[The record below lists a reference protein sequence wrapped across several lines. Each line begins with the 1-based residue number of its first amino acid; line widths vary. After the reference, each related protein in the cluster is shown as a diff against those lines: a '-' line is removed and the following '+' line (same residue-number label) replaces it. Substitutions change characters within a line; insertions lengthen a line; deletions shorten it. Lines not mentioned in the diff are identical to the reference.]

1 MRKGF
6 AGTPP
11 PAFRNTRTCALLPLS
26 SGERG
31 ELPEFQ
37 ALPKPGG
44 EVETHAE
51 KPKMNSATGPEAKL
65 QENSFP
71 DTTRNC
77 RRKSSARA
85 TGGCRRFAIAA
96 LFLAGSITP
105 AAGADAPCDAAFVQ
119 KVQESY
125 RALRS
130 FSASFRQEDHRRDG
144 EVRKAAGTVSF
155 FKPGRMRWSYDPPNE
170 QLIVTDGKTVWLFD
184 PLLENVTVQPLQDLT
199 RGTPLAF
206 LLGVGDLAR
215 DFACEPFTR
224 PPPADGLAYLE
235 LHPRSEIPA
244 LAYVQLGV
252 RRSDARIGALRMVD
266 TDGGM
271 RLILLRDFRTG
282 ITFPADYF
290 TFKVTEGMEVIS
302 K

>member
-1 MRKGF
+1 M
-6 AGTPP
+6 
-11 PAFRNTRTCALLPLS
+11 
-26 SGERG
+26 
-31 ELPEFQ
+31 
-37 ALPKPGG
+37 
-44 EVETHAE
+44 
-51 KPKMNSATGPEAKL
+51 PEANLQQKL
-65 QENSFP
+65 CS
-71 DTTRNC
+71 DTTRTP

-96 LFLAGSITP
+96 LFLAGAVAP
-105 AAGADAPCDAAFVQ
+105 AVGAAAPNAAAPCDAAFVQ

-125 RALRS
+125 RALRA

-155 FKPGRMRWSYDPPNE
+155 LKPGRMRWVYDPPNE

-184 PLLENVTVQPLQDLT
+184 PLLENVTVQPLQGLT

-224 PPPADGLAYLE
+224 PPPADGLVYLE

-252 RRSDARIGALRMVD
+252 RPSDARIGALRMVD

-282 ITFPADYF
+282 ITFPADFF
-290 TFKVTEGMEVIS
+290 TFQVTEGMEVIS